1 MDSWRAKLLDIL
13 DILTDSP
20 RIPDRWSI
28 PDRHVRRNPVERIG
42 WIGTGV
48 MGRSMAIH
56 VLKGGY
62 PVSVFNRSRERTE
75 DLCREGAVWCDSPGD
90 VAARSDIVFTMVG
103 EPADV
108 EEVVLGKRGVLSRI
122 EPGSVM
128 VDMTT
133 SEPSLAVRIYGEA
146 RAKSVFSLD
155 APVSGGDIGA
165 REGTLAIMA
174 GGDEEAFR
182 RVLPVFERMGRNIVL
197 MGGPGMGQHTK
208 MSNQILVAS
217 TMIGVVEALLYARR
231 AGLDLDA
238 VIGVVGKGAA
248 ASWAF
253 NQLGPRIVKGDTAPG
268 FAIRHF
274 VKDMRIALAEA
285 GRMKIALPGLA
296 LVNQFYLAAV
306 AEGLENEGT
315 HALFRVLDRMN
326 RP

>member
-1 MDSWRAKLLDIL
+1 ME
-13 DILTDSP
+13 T
-20 RIPDRWSI
+20 
-28 PDRHVRRNPVERIG
+28 IG

-48 MGRSMAIH
+48 MGRSMALH

-62 PVSVFNRSRERTE
+62 PLSVFNRNRDRAA
-75 DLCREGAVWCDSPGD
+75 DLIAAEAVWCDTAGE

-108 EEVVLGKRGVLSRI
+108 EQVLLGEGGVLPHLR
-122 EPGSVM
+122 PGSVV

-133 SEPSLAVRIYGEA
+133 SEPSLARRIYDEA
-146 RAKSVFSLD
+146 KTKSVSSLD
-155 APVSGGDIGA
+155 APVSGGDVGA
-165 REGTLAIMA
+165 RQGTLAIMA

-182 RVLPVFERMGRNIVL
+182 RVVPVLELMGRNIAL

-231 AGLDLDA
+231 AGLDLER
-238 VIGVVGKGAA
+238 VIEVVGKGAA

-253 NQLGPRIVKGDTAPG
+253 NQLSPRIVKGDLAPG

-274 VKDMRIALAEA
+274 VKDMGIALQEA
-285 GRMKIALPGLA
+285 KKMKLALPGLA
-296 LVNQFYLAAV
+296 LVNQFYLAAA

-326 RP
+326 QP

>member
-1 MDSWRAKLLDIL
+1 M
-13 DILTDSP
+13 
-20 RIPDRWSI
+20 
-28 PDRHVRRNPVERIG
+28 ERIG

-48 MGRSMAIH
+48 MGRSMVLH
-56 VLKGGY
+56 VLQGGH
-62 PVSVFNRSRERTE
+62 PVSVFNRSR
-75 DLCREGAVWCDSPGD
+75 DKADDPCRQGAAWCETPGE

-103 EPADV
+103 EPSDV
-108 EEVVLGKRGVLSRI
+108 EEVILGGDGVLARI
-122 EPGSVM
+122 RKGSVI

-146 RAKSVFSLD
+146 KAKSVFSLD

-165 REGTLAIMA
+165 KEGTLAIMA

-182 RVLPVFERMGRNIVL
+182 RVLPVFERMGGNIAI

-231 AGLDLDA
+231 AGLDLNR
-238 VIGVVGKGAA
+238 VIEVVGKGAA

-253 NQLGPRIVKGDTAPG
+253 NKLGPRIVKGDTAPG

-274 VKDMRIALAEA
+274 VKDMGIALTEA
-285 GRMKIALPGLA
+285 KRMKLALPGLA

-326 RP
+326 SP

>member
-1 MDSWRAKLLDIL
+1 MEK
-13 DILTDSP
+13 
-20 RIPDRWSI
+20 
-28 PDRHVRRNPVERIG
+28 IG

-48 MGRSMAIH
+48 MGRSMALH
-56 VLKGGY
+56 VLKGSY
-62 PVSVFNRSRERTE
+62 PLAVFNRTRDRAA
-75 DLCREGAVWCDSPGD
+75 DLITAGAVWCDTAGE

-108 EEVVLGKRGVLSRI
+108 EEVVLGEGGVLQHLR
-122 EPGSVM
+122 PGSVV

-133 SEPSLAVRIYGEA
+133 SEPSLARRIYDEA
-146 RAKSVFSLD
+146 KAKSISSLD

-165 REGTLAIMA
+165 RQGTLAVMA
-174 GGDEEAFR
+174 GGDEDAFR
-182 RVLPVFERMGRNIVL
+182 RVVPLFLLMGKNIAF

-231 AGLDLDA
+231 AGLDLER
-238 VIGVVGKGAA
+238 VIEVVGKGAA

-253 NQLGPRIVKGDTAPG
+253 NQLGPRIVKGDLAPG

-274 VKDMRIALAEA
+274 VKDMGIALQEA
-285 GRMKIALPGLA
+285 KKMKLALPGLA
-296 LVNQFYLAAV
+296 LVNQFYLAAA

-326 RP
+326 HP